1 MAWSTTDF
9 TTRLGKLFGYA
20 DSVKTEVADLY
31 GTNLSSVFT
40 TFATT
45 SDLPAASNLSPLS
58 LDANGL
64 PSTIGVAL
72 YGQVLQSIQKFVVDY
87 VQREVGVY
95 DGTVVTALRAVRDS
109 LIAATDTFDRVL
121 TSTIAFTATS
131 GNQGNG
137 TVLVNANRPDGS
149 ADLRQ
154 EMFTEDI
161 KVRALTAG
169 TVANFGEATFQFT
182 GLAAYSNTN
191 TEWPNGSGCNISL
204 RATSASVT
212 ASVGTPGVS
221 LLANGDFEAWS
232 TNTPRNFSIVTG
244 TAGTQILRGT
254 TPARGS
260 YSLQYTGD
268 GATLTTIWQQI
279 ASGSGAPASVQAEQH
294 YAISFWA
301 RVGAATTGTV
311 RIRLETAA
319 GTIVQ
324 PGTGITLDLSTLTTS
339 YTQHSVSFSIAKS
352 NLPTTLYM
360 AIRSTT
366 AIASAGIL
374 YLDELILAPMHQL
387 YPGGP
392 VALVTVGTSDW
403 AVNDSGNIA
412 VASTTGSGT
421 DGIFM
426 KAFQRWLRPEAQGIY
441 LPISATPTI
450 NDNLVTV

>member
-20 DSVKTEVADLY
+20 NSVQTQMSPLY
-31 GTNLSSVFT
+31 NANHASIFT
-40 TFATT
+40 TFAST
-45 SDLPAASNLSPLS
+45 SDLPAVSNISPMS
-58 LDANGL
+58 LDATGFPMMLGN
-64 PSTIGVAL
+64 PV
-72 YGQVLQSIQKFVVDY
+72 YGQVVTSVTKFIMDY

-95 DGTVVTALRAVRDS
+95 DGTMATSLRAVRDS
-109 LIAATDTFDRVL
+109 LITATDTFDRVL

-137 TVLVNANRPDGS
+137 TVLVNATRPDGT

-161 KVRALTAG
+161 KVRALDAG

-182 GLAAYSNTN
+182 GLSAYPNMN

-254 TPARGS
+254 TAARGS

-268 GATLTTIWQQI
+268 GATLTTIRQQI

-301 RVGAATTGTV
+301 RVGAATTGIV
-311 RIRLETAA
+311 QVRLENAA
-319 GTIVQ
+319 GTTV
-324 PGTGITLDLSTLTTS
+324 GTAITLDLSTLTTS
-339 YTQHSVSFSIAKS
+339 FTQHSVSFAIAKS
-352 NLPTTLYM
+352 ALPTTLYM
-360 AIRSTT
+360 VIRSTT
-366 AIASAGIL
+366 AIANTGIL

-387 YPGGP
+387 YAGGP
-392 VALVTVGTSDW
+392 MALVTVGTSDW